1 MTCKKGA
8 FPDGDCCRDM
18 AHTMQL
24 KCCKNCKKA
33 IEGWNCQLC
42 DACEKALKQCG
53 HCREKFD

>member
-1 MTCKKGA
+1 
-8 FPDGDCCRDM
+8 M